1 MFTSLVSSQLHKQ
14 LLLNKR
20 MKRFFRYFQP
30 YQKEAI
36 LGPVFKLLEASF
48 ELLVPLIIAFI
59 VDTIIPNGNQ
69 GDLVAMLLL
78 LVGLACVGILV
89 SLTAQYFSAKAAV
102 GVTKALTNDLYQ
114 KVLSLP
120 KSSRDILSSSS
131 LLTRLTSDTLQIQ
144 TGINTFLRLFLRA
157 PIVVFGSLMMAF
169 YISPSLS
176 VYFLGMIILLLIIVT
191 GISIITSRMYQSIR
205 KDVDSLVGQVGET
218 VMGWR
223 VIRAFGQKAREI
235 KTFQGINQ
243 TYKKHQLQ
251 AGFWSSL
258 LSPLTFLVVNT
269 TLLILI
275 WQGNGAVSQNLLEQ
289 GMLVALINYLLQIL
303 VELVKMI
310 MVVSTLNQTYISAQ
324 RIQEVFDQESENVE
338 ADLPVV
344 KSRDKD
350 LVFSV
355 HDLTFAYPN
364 SAEES
369 LSGIDFELRKGQFM
383 GIIGG
388 TGSGK
393 STLVD
398 LLQALYSLPTS
409 QLSVYIDGKSPKNVK
424 EWRQQIAVV
433 PQQAQLFAGTVRS
446 NLSLGLASVSESDL
460 WAALEIAQAKS
471 FIEDK
476 GGLDSPVEAFG
487 KNFSGGQRQRLT
499 IARAILQKAPIL
511 ILDDA
516 TSALDYL
523 TESRLLASIRREL
536 PEQTLIMVSQR
547 TNSLRAADQI
557 LVLDQG
563 RQVGL
568 GRHEDLLRSSAI
580 YQEIDQSQ
588 HREEGSHETI

>member
-1 MFTSLVSSQLHKQ
+1 
-14 LLLNKR
+14 
-20 MKRFFRYFQP
+20 MKFLSRYFKD
-30 YQKEAI
+30 YIKESI
-36 LGPVFKLLEASF
+36 LGPIFKLLEACF
-48 ELLVPLIIAFI
+48 ELLVPLIIAYI
-59 VDTIIPNGNQ
+59 VDTIIPNGSQ
-69 GDLVAMLLL
+69 GNLVAMLFL
-78 LVGLACVGILV
+78 LVGLACIGIIV
-89 SLTAQYFSAKAAV
+89 SLIAQYYSAKAAV
-102 GVTKALTNDLYQ
+102 GVTKELTNDLYQ

-157 PIVVFGSLMMAF
+157 PIVVFGSLIMAF

-176 VYFLGMIILLLIIVT
+176 AYFLGMIILLIFIVT
-191 GISIITSRMYQSIR
+191 VISVMTSRIYQSMR
-205 KDVDSLVGQVGET
+205 KELDSLVGQVRET
-218 VMGWR
+218 VTGWR
-223 VIRAFGQKAREI
+223 VIRAFGQREREI
-235 KTFQGINQ
+235 KAFQGINQ
-243 TYKKHQLQ
+243 IYKKQQLQ

-258 LSPLTFLVVNT
+258 LSPLTFLVVNS

-275 WQGNGAVSQNLLEQ
+275 WQGNIAISHNLLEQ

-324 RIQEVFDQESENVE
+324 RIQEVFDQTSEDVESS
-338 ADLPVV
+338 LPKVV
-344 KSRDKD
+344 SEDKEII
-350 LVFSV
+350 FSV
-355 HDLTFAYPN
+355 RHLSFSYPK

-369 LSGIDFELRKGQFM
+369 LSDITFDLRKEQFM

-398 LLQALYSLPTS
+398 LLQALYSVPTN
-409 QLSVYIDGKSPKNVK
+409 QLSLFIDGKSPKNLK
-424 EWRQQIAVV
+424 EWRQRIAIV
-433 PQQAQLFAGTVRS
+433 PQQAQLFAGTIRS
-446 NLSLGLASVSESDL
+446 NLSLGLEEISDSDL
-460 WAALEIAQAKS
+460 WSALEIAQAKS

-523 TESRLLASIRREL
+523 TESRLLAAIRQEL
-536 PEQTLIMVSQR
+536 PGQNLIMVSQR
-547 TNSLRAADQI
+547 TNSLRTADQI
-557 LVLDQG
+557 LVLEQG

-580 YQEIDQSQ
+580 YQEIHQSQ
-588 HREEGSHETI
+588 QQGEEDSYETI

>member
-1 MFTSLVSSQLHKQ
+1 
-14 LLLNKR
+14 
-20 MKRFFRYFQP
+20 MKFLSRYFKD
-30 YQKEAI
+30 YIKESI
-36 LGPVFKLLEASF
+36 LGPVFKLLEACF
-48 ELLVPLIIAFI
+48 ELLVPLIIAYI
-59 VDTIIPNGNQ
+59 VDTIIPNGSQ
-69 GDLVAMLLL
+69 GNLVAMLFL
-78 LVGLACVGILV
+78 LVGLACIGIIV
-89 SLTAQYFSAKAAV
+89 SLIAQYYSAKAAV
-102 GVTKALTNDLYQ
+102 GVTKELTNDLYQ

-120 KSSRDILSSSS
+120 KSSRDILSSPS

-157 PIVVFGSLMMAF
+157 PIVVFGSLIMAF

-176 VYFLGMIILLLIIVT
+176 AYFLGMIILLIFIVT
-191 GISIITSRMYQSIR
+191 VISVMTSRIYQSMR
-205 KDVDSLVGQVGET
+205 KELDGLVGQVRET
-218 VMGWR
+218 VTGWR
-223 VIRAFGQKAREI
+223 VIRAFGQREREI
-235 KTFQGINQ
+235 KAFQGINQ
-243 TYKKHQLQ
+243 IYKKQQLQ

-258 LSPLTFLVVNT
+258 LSPLTFLVVNG

-275 WQGNGAVSQNLLEQ
+275 WQGNIAISHNLLEQ

-324 RIQEVFDQESENVE
+324 RIQEVFDQTSEDVESS
-338 ADLPVV
+338 LPIVV
-344 KSRDKD
+344 SEDKEII
-350 LVFSV
+350 FSV
-355 HDLTFAYPN
+355 RHLSFSYPK

-369 LSGIDFELRKGQFM
+369 LSDITFDLRKGQFM

-398 LLQALYSLPTS
+398 LLQTLYSVPTN
-409 QLSVYIDGKSPKNVK
+409 QLSLFIDGKSPKNLK
-424 EWRQQIAVV
+424 EWRQQIAIV
-433 PQQAQLFAGTVRS
+433 PQQAQLFAGTIRS
-446 NLSLGLASVSESDL
+446 NLSLGLEEISDSDL
-460 WAALEIAQAKS
+460 WSALEIAQAKS

-499 IARAILQKAPIL
+499 IARAVLQKAPIL

-523 TESRLLASIRREL
+523 TESRLLVAIRQEL
-536 PEQTLIMVSQR
+536 PGQNLIMVSQR
-547 TNSLRAADQI
+547 TNSLRTADQI
-557 LVLDQG
+557 LVLEQG

-580 YQEIDQSQ
+580 YQEIHQSQ
-588 HREEGSHETI
+588 QQGEEDSYETI

>member
-1 MFTSLVSSQLHKQ
+1 
-14 LLLNKR
+14 
-20 MKRFFRYFQP
+20 MKFLSRYFKD
-30 YQKEAI
+30 YIKESI
-36 LGPVFKLLEASF
+36 LGPVFKLLEACF
-48 ELLVPLIIAFI
+48 ELLVPLIIAYI
-59 VDTIIPNGNQ
+59 VDTIIPNGSQ
-69 GDLVAMLLL
+69 GNLVAMLFL
-78 LVGLACVGILV
+78 LVGLACIGIIV
-89 SLTAQYFSAKAAV
+89 SLIAQYYSAKAAV
-102 GVTKALTNDLYQ
+102 GVTKELTNDLYQ

-157 PIVVFGSLMMAF
+157 PIVVFGSLIMAF

-176 VYFLGMIILLLIIVT
+176 AYFLGMIILLIFIVT
-191 GISIITSRMYQSIR
+191 VISVMTSRIYQSMR
-205 KDVDSLVGQVGET
+205 KELDGLVGQVRET
-218 VMGWR
+218 VTGWR
-223 VIRAFGQKAREI
+223 VIRAFGQREREI
-235 KTFQGINQ
+235 KAFHGINQ
-243 TYKKHQLQ
+243 IYKKQQLQ

-258 LSPLTFLVVNT
+258 LSPLTFLVVNG

-275 WQGNGAVSQNLLEQ
+275 WQGNIAISHNLLEQ

-310 MVVSTLNQTYISAQ
+310 LVVSTLNQTYISAQ
-324 RIQEVFDQESENVE
+324 RIQEVFDQTSEDVESS
-338 ADLPVV
+338 LPRVV
-344 KSRDKD
+344 SEDKEII
-350 LVFSV
+350 FSV
-355 HDLTFAYPN
+355 RHLSFSYPK

-369 LSGIDFELRKGQFM
+369 LSDIAFDLRKGQFM

-398 LLQALYSLPTS
+398 LLQALYSVPTN
-409 QLSVYIDGKSPKNVK
+409 QLSLFIDGKSPKNLK
-424 EWRQQIAVV
+424 EWRQQIAIV
-433 PQQAQLFAGTVRS
+433 PQQAQLFAGTIRS
-446 NLSLGLASVSESDL
+446 NLSLGLEEISDSDL
-460 WAALEIAQAKS
+460 WSALEIAQAKS

-523 TESRLLASIRREL
+523 TESRLLVAIRQEL
-536 PEQTLIMVSQR
+536 PGQNLIMVSQR
-547 TNSLRAADQI
+547 TNSLRTADQI
-557 LVLDQG
+557 LVLEQG

-580 YQEIDQSQ
+580 YQEIHQSQ
-588 HREEGSHETI
+588 QQGEEDSYETS

>member
-1 MFTSLVSSQLHKQ
+1 
-14 LLLNKR
+14 
-20 MKRFFRYFQP
+20 MKFLSRYFKD
-30 YQKEAI
+30 YIKESI
-36 LGPVFKLLEASF
+36 LGPVFKLLEACF
-48 ELLVPLIIAFI
+48 ELLVPLIIAYI
-59 VDTIIPNGNQ
+59 VDTIIPNGSQ
-69 GDLVAMLLL
+69 GNLVAMLFL
-78 LVGLACVGILV
+78 LVGIACIGIIV
-89 SLTAQYFSAKAAV
+89 SLIAQYYSAKAAV
-102 GVTKALTNDLYQ
+102 GVTKELTNDLYQ

-157 PIVVFGSLMMAF
+157 PIVVFGSLIMAF
-169 YISPSLS
+169 YINPSLS
-176 VYFLGMIILLLIIVT
+176 AYFLGMIILLIFIVT
-191 GISIITSRMYQSIR
+191 VISVMTSRIYQSMR
-205 KDVDSLVGQVGET
+205 KELDGLVGQVRET
-218 VMGWR
+218 VTGWR
-223 VIRAFGQKAREI
+223 VIRAYGQREREI
-235 KTFQGINQ
+235 KAFQGINQ
-243 TYKKHQLQ
+243 IYKKQQLQ

-258 LSPLTFLVVNT
+258 LSPLTFLVVNS

-275 WQGNGAVSQNLLEQ
+275 WQGNIAISHNLLEQ

-324 RIQEVFDQESENVE
+324 RIQEVFDQTSEDVESS
-338 ADLPVV
+338 LPKVV
-344 KSRDKD
+344 SEDKEII
-350 LVFSV
+350 FSV
-355 HDLTFAYPN
+355 RHLSFSYPK

-369 LSGIDFELRKGQFM
+369 LSDITFDLRKEQFM

-398 LLQALYSLPTS
+398 LLQALYSVPTN
-409 QLSVYIDGKSPKNVK
+409 QLSLFIDGKSPKNLK
-424 EWRQQIAVV
+424 EWRQRIAIV
-433 PQQAQLFAGTVRS
+433 PQQAQLFAGTIRS
-446 NLSLGLASVSESDL
+446 NLSLGLEEISDSDL
-460 WAALEIAQAKS
+460 WSALEIAQAKS

-487 KNFSGGQRQRLT
+487 KNFSSGQRQRLT

-523 TESRLLASIRREL
+523 TESRLLAAIRQEL
-536 PEQTLIMVSQR
+536 PGQNLIMVSQR
-547 TNSLRAADQI
+547 TNSLRTADQI
-557 LVLDQG
+557 LVLEQG

-580 YQEIDQSQ
+580 YQEIHQSQ
-588 HREEGSHETI
+588 QQGEEDSYETI

>member
-1 MFTSLVSSQLHKQ
+1 M
-14 LLLNKR
+14 
-20 MKRFFRYFQP
+20 RFLSRYFKD
-30 YQKEAI
+30 YIKESI

-48 ELLVPLIIAFI
+48 ELLVPLIIAYI
-59 VDTIIPNGNQ
+59 VDTIIPNGNR

-78 LVGLACVGILV
+78 LVGLACIGIIV
-89 SLTAQYFSAKAAV
+89 SIIAQYFSAKAAV

-120 KSSRDILSSSS
+120 KSSRDILSSAS
-131 LLTRLTSDTLQIQ
+131 LLTRLTSDTLQVQ

-157 PIVVFGSLMMAF
+157 PIVVFGSLIMAF

-176 VYFLGMIILLLIIVT
+176 IYFLGMILLLLVIVT
-191 GISIITSRMYQSIR
+191 GISVLTSRIYQSIR
-205 KDVDSLVGQVGET
+205 KELDVLVGQVRET
-218 VMGWR
+218 ITGWR
-223 VIRAFGQKAREI
+223 VIRAFGQREREI

-243 TYKKHQLQ
+243 RYKKQQLQ

-258 LSPLTFLVVNT
+258 LSPLTFLVVNG
-269 TLLILI
+269 TLILLI
-275 WQGNGAVSQNLLEQ
+275 WQGNSAISDNRLEQ

-303 VELVKMI
+303 VELVKLI
-310 MVVSTLNQTYISAQ
+310 MVVTTLNQTYISAQ
-324 RIQEVFDQESENVE
+324 RIQEVFEQKSEDVDAN
-338 ADLPVV
+338 LPVFY
-344 KSRDKD
+344 SRDKE
-350 LVFSV
+350 LIFSV
-355 HDLTFAYPN
+355 NHLSFSYPK

-369 LSGIDFELRKGQFM
+369 LIDIDFELCKRQFM
-383 GIIGG
+383 GLIGG

-398 LLQALYSLPTS
+398 LLQALYSIPTS
-409 QLSVYIDGKSPKNVK
+409 QLSFFIEGKSPRNLK
-424 EWRQQIAVV
+424 EWRQQLAIV

-446 NLSLGLASVSESDL
+446 NLSLGLESVLDSEL

-511 ILDDA
+511 VLDDA

-523 TESRLLASIRREL
+523 TESRLLSAIRRAF

-547 TNSLRAADQI
+547 TNSLRTADQI

-588 HREEGSHETI
+588 HREEDSHETI

>member
-1 MFTSLVSSQLHKQ
+1 
-14 LLLNKR
+14 
-20 MKRFFRYFQP
+20 MKFLSRYFKD
-30 YQKEAI
+30 YIKESI
-36 LGPVFKLLEASF
+36 LGPVFKLLEACF
-48 ELLVPLIIAFI
+48 ELLVPLIIAYI
-59 VDTIIPNGNQ
+59 VDTIIPNGSQ
-69 GDLVAMLLL
+69 GNLVAMLFL
-78 LVGLACVGILV
+78 LVGLACIGIIV
-89 SLTAQYFSAKAAV
+89 SLIAQYYSAKAAV
-102 GVTKALTNDLYQ
+102 GVTKELTNDLYQ

-157 PIVVFGSLMMAF
+157 PIVVFGSLIMAF

-176 VYFLGMIILLLIIVT
+176 AYFLGMIILLIFIVT
-191 GISIITSRMYQSIR
+191 VISVMTSRIYQSMR
-205 KDVDSLVGQVGET
+205 KELDGLVGQVRET
-218 VMGWR
+218 VTGWR
-223 VIRAFGQKAREI
+223 VIRAFGQREREI
-235 KTFQGINQ
+235 KAFQGINQ
-243 TYKKHQLQ
+243 IYKKQQLQ

-258 LSPLTFLVVNT
+258 LSPLTFLVVNG

-275 WQGNGAVSQNLLEQ
+275 WQGNIAISHNLLEQ

-324 RIQEVFDQESENVE
+324 RIQEVFDQTSEDVESS
-338 ADLPVV
+338 LPKVV
-344 KSRDKD
+344 SEDKEII
-350 LVFSV
+350 FSV
-355 HDLTFAYPN
+355 RHLSFSYPK

-369 LSGIDFELRKGQFM
+369 LSDIAFDLRKGQFM

-398 LLQALYSLPTS
+398 LLQALYSVPTN
-409 QLSVYIDGKSPKNVK
+409 QLSLFIDGKSPKNLK
-424 EWRQQIAVV
+424 EWRQRISIV
-433 PQQAQLFAGTVRS
+433 PQQAQLFAGTIRS
-446 NLSLGLASVSESDL
+446 NLSLGLEEISDSDL
-460 WAALEIAQAKS
+460 WSALEIAQAKS

-499 IARAILQKAPIL
+499 IARTILQKAPIL

-523 TESRLLASIRREL
+523 TESRLLVAIRQEL
-536 PEQTLIMVSQR
+536 PGQNLIMVSQR
-547 TNSLRAADQI
+547 TNSLRTADQI
-557 LVLDQG
+557 LVLEQG

-568 GRHEDLLRSSAI
+568 GPHEDLLRSSAI
-580 YQEIDQSQ
+580 YQEIHQSQ
-588 HREEGSHETI
+588 QQGEEDSYETS

>member
-1 MFTSLVSSQLHKQ
+1 
-14 LLLNKR
+14 
-20 MKRFFRYFQP
+20 MKFLSRYFKD
-30 YQKEAI
+30 YIKESI
-36 LGPVFKLLEASF
+36 LGPVFKLLEACF
-48 ELLVPLIIAFI
+48 ELLVPLIIAYI
-59 VDTIIPNGNQ
+59 VDTIIPNGSQ
-69 GDLVAMLLL
+69 GNLVAMLFL
-78 LVGLACVGILV
+78 LVGLACIGIIV
-89 SLTAQYFSAKAAV
+89 SLIAQYYSAKAAV
-102 GVTKALTNDLYQ
+102 GVTKELTNDLYQ

-157 PIVVFGSLMMAF
+157 PIVVFGSLIMAF

-176 VYFLGMIILLLIIVT
+176 AYFLGMIILLIFIVT
-191 GISIITSRMYQSIR
+191 VISVMTSRIYQSIR
-205 KDVDSLVGQVGET
+205 KELDGLVGQVRET
-218 VMGWR
+218 VTGWR
-223 VIRAFGQKAREI
+223 VIRAFGQREREI
-235 KTFQGINQ
+235 KAFQGINQ
-243 TYKKHQLQ
+243 IYKKQQLQ

-258 LSPLTFLVVNT
+258 LSPLTFLVVNG

-275 WQGNGAVSQNLLEQ
+275 WQGNIAISHNLLEQ

-324 RIQEVFDQESENVE
+324 RIQEVFDQTSEDVESS
-338 ADLPVV
+338 LPKVV
-344 KSRDKD
+344 SEDKEII
-350 LVFSV
+350 FSV
-355 HDLTFAYPN
+355 RHLSFSYPK

-369 LSGIDFELRKGQFM
+369 LSDIAFDLRKGQFM

-398 LLQALYSLPTS
+398 LLQALYSVPTN
-409 QLSVYIDGKSPKNVK
+409 QLSLFIDGKSPKNLK

-433 PQQAQLFAGTVRS
+433 PQQAQLFAGTIRS
-446 NLSLGLASVSESDL
+446 NLSLGLEEISDSDL
-460 WAALEIAQAKS
+460 WSALEIAQAKS

-523 TESRLLASIRREL
+523 TESRLLVAIRQEL
-536 PEQTLIMVSQR
+536 PGQNLIMVSQR
-547 TNSLRAADQI
+547 TNSLRTADQI
-557 LVLDQG
+557 LVLEQG

-580 YQEIDQSQ
+580 YQEIHQSQ
-588 HREEGSHETI
+588 QQGEEDSYETS

>member
-1 MFTSLVSSQLHKQ
+1 
-14 LLLNKR
+14 
-20 MKRFFRYFQP
+20 MKFLSRYFKD
-30 YQKEAI
+30 YIKESI
-36 LGPVFKLLEASF
+36 LGPVFKLLEACF
-48 ELLVPLIIAFI
+48 ELLVPLIIAYI
-59 VDTIIPNGNQ
+59 VDTIIPNGSQ
-69 GDLVAMLLL
+69 GNLVAMLFL
-78 LVGLACVGILV
+78 LVGLACIGIIV
-89 SLTAQYFSAKAAV
+89 SLIAQYYSAKAAV
-102 GVTKALTNDLYQ
+102 GVTKELTNDLYQ
-114 KVLSLP
+114 KVLSLS

-157 PIVVFGSLMMAF
+157 PIVVFGSLIMAF

-176 VYFLGMIILLLIIVT
+176 AYFLGMIILLIFIVT
-191 GISIITSRMYQSIR
+191 VISVMTSRIYQSMR
-205 KDVDSLVGQVGET
+205 KELDGLVGQVRET
-218 VMGWR
+218 VTGWR
-223 VIRAFGQKAREI
+223 VIRAFGQREREI
-235 KTFQGINQ
+235 KAFQGINQ
-243 TYKKHQLQ
+243 IYKKQQLQ

-258 LSPLTFLVVNT
+258 LSPLTFLVVNG

-275 WQGNGAVSQNLLEQ
+275 WQGNIAISHNLLEQ

-324 RIQEVFDQESENVE
+324 RIQEVFDQTSEDVESS
-338 ADLPVV
+338 LPKVV
-344 KSRDKD
+344 SEDKEII
-350 LVFSV
+350 FSV
-355 HDLTFAYPN
+355 RHLSFSYPK

-369 LSGIDFELRKGQFM
+369 LSDIAFDLRKGQFM

-398 LLQALYSLPTS
+398 LLQALYSVPTN
-409 QLSVYIDGKSPKNVK
+409 QLSLFIDGKSPKNLK
-424 EWRQQIAVV
+424 EWRQQIAIV
-433 PQQAQLFAGTVRS
+433 PQQAQLFAGTIRS
-446 NLSLGLASVSESDL
+446 NLSLGLEEISDSDL
-460 WAALEIAQAKS
+460 WSAIEIAQAKS

-499 IARAILQKAPIL
+499 LARAILQKAPIL

-523 TESRLLASIRREL
+523 TESRLLVAIRQEL
-536 PEQTLIMVSQR
+536 PGQNLIMVSQR
-547 TNSLRAADQI
+547 TNSLRTADQI
-557 LVLDQG
+557 LVLEQG

-580 YQEIDQSQ
+580 YQEIHQSQ
-588 HREEGSHETI
+588 QQGEEDSYETI

>member
-1 MFTSLVSSQLHKQ
+1 
-14 LLLNKR
+14 
-20 MKRFFRYFQP
+20 MKFLSRYFKD
-30 YQKEAI
+30 YIKESI
-36 LGPVFKLLEASF
+36 LGPVFKLLEACF
-48 ELLVPLIIAFI
+48 ELLVPLIIAYI
-59 VDTIIPNGNQ
+59 VDTIIPNGSQ
-69 GDLVAMLLL
+69 GNLVAMLFL
-78 LVGLACVGILV
+78 LVGLACIGIIV
-89 SLTAQYFSAKAAV
+89 SLIAQYYSAKAAV
-102 GVTKALTNDLYQ
+102 GVTKELTNDLYQ

-157 PIVVFGSLMMAF
+157 PIVVFGSLIMAF

-176 VYFLGMIILLLIIVT
+176 AYFLGMIILLIFIVT
-191 GISIITSRMYQSIR
+191 VISVMTSRIYQSMR
-205 KDVDSLVGQVGET
+205 KELDGLVGQVRET
-218 VMGWR
+218 VTGWR
-223 VIRAFGQKAREI
+223 VIRAFGQREREI
-235 KTFQGINQ
+235 KAFQGINQ
-243 TYKKHQLQ
+243 IYKKQQLQ

-258 LSPLTFLVVNT
+258 LSPLTFLVVNS

-275 WQGNGAVSQNLLEQ
+275 WQGNIAISHNLLEQ

-324 RIQEVFDQESENVE
+324 RIQEVFEQESEDVE
-338 ADLPVV
+338 SSLPKVV
-344 KSRDKD
+344 SEDKEII
-350 LVFSV
+350 FSV
-355 HDLTFAYPN
+355 RHLSFSYPK

-369 LSGIDFELRKGQFM
+369 LSDIAFDLRKGQFM

-398 LLQALYSLPTS
+398 LLQALYSVPTN
-409 QLSVYIDGKSPKNVK
+409 QLSLFIDGKSPKNLK
-424 EWRQQIAVV
+424 EWRQRIAIV
-433 PQQAQLFAGTVRS
+433 PQQAQLFAGTIRS
-446 NLSLGLASVSESDL
+446 NLSLGLEEISDSDL
-460 WAALEIAQAKS
+460 WSALEIAQAKS

-523 TESRLLASIRREL
+523 TESRLLAAICREL

-547 TNSLRAADQI
+547 TNSLRTADQI
-557 LVLDQG
+557 LVLEQG

-580 YQEIDQSQ
+580 YQEIHQSQ
-588 HREEGSHETI
+588 QQGEEDSYGTI

>member
-1 MFTSLVSSQLHKQ
+1 
-14 LLLNKR
+14 
-20 MKRFFRYFQP
+20 MKFLSRYFKD
-30 YQKEAI
+30 YIKESI
-36 LGPVFKLLEASF
+36 LGPVFKLLEACF
-48 ELLVPLIIAFI
+48 ELLVPLIIAYI
-59 VDTIIPNGNQ
+59 VDTIIPNGSQ
-69 GDLVAMLLL
+69 GNLVAMLFL
-78 LVGLACVGILV
+78 LVGLACIGIIV
-89 SLTAQYFSAKAAV
+89 SLIAQYYSAKAAV
-102 GVTKALTNDLYQ
+102 GVTKELTNDLYQ

-157 PIVVFGSLMMAF
+157 PIVVFGSLIMAF

-176 VYFLGMIILLLIIVT
+176 AYFLGMIILLIFIVT
-191 GISIITSRMYQSIR
+191 VISVMTSRIYQSMR
-205 KDVDSLVGQVGET
+205 KELDGLVGQVRET
-218 VMGWR
+218 VTGWR
-223 VIRAFGQKAREI
+223 VIRAFGQREREI
-235 KTFQGINQ
+235 KAFQGINQ
-243 TYKKHQLQ
+243 IYKKQQLQ

-258 LSPLTFLVVNT
+258 LSPLTFLVVNG

-275 WQGNGAVSQNLLEQ
+275 WQGNIAISHNLLEQ

-324 RIQEVFDQESENVE
+324 RIQEVCDQTSEDVESS
-338 ADLPVV
+338 LPKVV
-344 KSRDKD
+344 SEDKEII
-350 LVFSV
+350 FSV
-355 HDLTFAYPN
+355 RHLSFSYPK

-369 LSGIDFELRKGQFM
+369 LSDIAFDLRKGQFM

-398 LLQALYSLPTS
+398 LLQALYSVPTN
-409 QLSVYIDGKSPKNVK
+409 QLSLFIDGKSPKNLK
-424 EWRQQIAVV
+424 EWRQQIAIV
-433 PQQAQLFAGTVRS
+433 PQQAQLFAGTIRS
-446 NLSLGLASVSESDL
+446 NLSLGLEEISDSDL
-460 WAALEIAQAKS
+460 WSALEIAQAKS

-523 TESRLLASIRREL
+523 TESRLLVAIRQEL
-536 PEQTLIMVSQR
+536 PGQNLIMVSQR
-547 TNSLRAADQI
+547 TNSLRTADQI
-557 LVLDQG
+557 LVLEQG

-580 YQEIDQSQ
+580 YQEIHQSQ
-588 HREEGSHETI
+588 QQGEEDSYETI

>member
-1 MFTSLVSSQLHKQ
+1 M
-14 LLLNKR
+14 
-20 MKRFFRYFQP
+20 RFLSRYFKD
-30 YQKEAI
+30 YIKESI
-36 LGPVFKLLEASF
+36 LGPVFKLLEACF
-48 ELLVPLIIAFI
+48 ELLVPLIIAYI
-59 VDTIIPNGNQ
+59 VDTIIPNGSQ
-69 GDLVAMLLL
+69 GNLVAMLFL
-78 LVGLACVGILV
+78 LVGLACIGIIV
-89 SLTAQYFSAKAAV
+89 SLIAQYYSAKAAV
-102 GVTKALTNDLYQ
+102 GVTKELTNDLYQ

-157 PIVVFGSLMMAF
+157 PIVVFGSLIMAF

-176 VYFLGMIILLLIIVT
+176 AYFLGMIILLIFIVT
-191 GISIITSRMYQSIR
+191 VISVMTSRIYQSMR
-205 KDVDSLVGQVGET
+205 KELDGLVGQVRET
-218 VMGWR
+218 VTGWR
-223 VIRAFGQKAREI
+223 VIRAFGQREREI
-235 KTFQGINQ
+235 KAFQGINQ
-243 TYKKHQLQ
+243 IYKKQQLQ

-258 LSPLTFLVVNT
+258 LSPLTFLVVNG

-275 WQGNGAVSQNLLEQ
+275 WQGNIAISHNLLEQ

-324 RIQEVFDQESENVE
+324 RIQEVLDQTSEDVESS
-338 ADLPVV
+338 LPKVV
-344 KSRDKD
+344 SEDKEII
-350 LVFSV
+350 FSV
-355 HDLTFAYPN
+355 RHLSFSYPK

-369 LSGIDFELRKGQFM
+369 LSDIAFDLCKGQFM

-398 LLQALYSLPTS
+398 LLQALYSVPTN
-409 QLSVYIDGKSPKNVK
+409 QLSLFIDGKSPKNLK
-424 EWRQQIAVV
+424 EWRQRIAIV
-433 PQQAQLFAGTVRS
+433 PQQAQLFAGTIRS
-446 NLSLGLASVSESDL
+446 NLSLGLEEISDSDL
-460 WAALEIAQAKS
+460 WSALEIAQAKS

-476 GGLDSPVEAFG
+476 GGLDSLVEAFG

-523 TESRLLASIRREL
+523 TESRLLVAIRQEL
-536 PEQTLIMVSQR
+536 PGQNLIMVSQR
-547 TNSLRAADQI
+547 TNSLRTADQI
-557 LVLDQG
+557 LVLEQG

-580 YQEIDQSQ
+580 YQEIHQSQ
-588 HREEGSHETI
+588 QQGEEDSYETI

>member
-1 MFTSLVSSQLHKQ
+1 
-14 LLLNKR
+14 
-20 MKRFFRYFQP
+20 MKFLSRYFKD
-30 YQKEAI
+30 YIKESI
-36 LGPVFKLLEASF
+36 LGPVFKLLEACF
-48 ELLVPLIIAFI
+48 ELLVPLIIAYI
-59 VDTIIPNGNQ
+59 VDTIIPNGSQ
-69 GDLVAMLLL
+69 GNLVAMLFL
-78 LVGLACVGILV
+78 LVGLACIGIIV
-89 SLTAQYFSAKAAV
+89 SLIAQYYSAKAAV
-102 GVTKALTNDLYQ
+102 GVTKELTNDLYQ

-157 PIVVFGSLMMAF
+157 PIVVFGSLIMAF

-176 VYFLGMIILLLIIVT
+176 AYFLGMIILLIFIVT
-191 GISIITSRMYQSIR
+191 VISVMTSRIYQSIR
-205 KDVDSLVGQVGET
+205 KELDGLVGQVRET
-218 VMGWR
+218 VTGWR
-223 VIRAFGQKAREI
+223 VIRAFGQREREI
-235 KTFQGINQ
+235 KAFQGINQ
-243 TYKKHQLQ
+243 IYKKQQLQ

-258 LSPLTFLVVNT
+258 LSPLTFLVVNG

-275 WQGNGAVSQNLLEQ
+275 WQGNIAISHNLLEQ

-324 RIQEVFDQESENVE
+324 RIQEVFDQTSEDVESS
-338 ADLPVV
+338 LPKVI
-344 KSRDKD
+344 SEDKEII
-350 LVFSV
+350 FSV
-355 HDLTFAYPN
+355 RHLSFSYPK

-369 LSGIDFELRKGQFM
+369 LSDIAFDLRKGQFM

-398 LLQALYSLPTS
+398 LLQALYSVPTN
-409 QLSVYIDGKSPKNVK
+409 QLSLFIDGKSPKNLK
-424 EWRQQIAVV
+424 EWRQQIAIV
-433 PQQAQLFAGTVRS
+433 PQQAQLFAGTIRS
-446 NLSLGLASVSESDL
+446 NLSLGLEEISDSDL
-460 WAALEIAQAKS
+460 WSALEIAQAKS

-523 TESRLLASIRREL
+523 TESRLLAAIRREL

-547 TNSLRAADQI
+547 TNSLRTADQI
-557 LVLDQG
+557 LVLEQG

-580 YQEIDQSQ
+580 YQEIHQSQ
-588 HREEGSHETI
+588 QQGEEDSYETI

>member
-1 MFTSLVSSQLHKQ
+1 
-14 LLLNKR
+14 
-20 MKRFFRYFQP
+20 MKLFFQYFKP
-30 YQKEAI
+30 YKNESI

-48 ELLVPLIIAFI
+48 ELLVPLIIAYI
-59 VDTIIPNGNQ
+59 VDTIIPNGNR

-78 LVGLACVGILV
+78 LVGLACIGIIV
-89 SLTAQYFSAKAAV
+89 SITAQYFSAKAAV

-120 KSSRDILSSSS
+120 KSSRDILSSAS
-131 LLTRLTSDTLQIQ
+131 LLTRLTSDTLQVQ

-157 PIVVFGSLMMAF
+157 PIVVFGSLIMAF

-176 VYFLGMIILLLIIVT
+176 IYFLGMILLLLVIVT
-191 GISIITSRMYQSIR
+191 GISVLTSRIYQSIR
-205 KDVDSLVGQVGET
+205 KELDCLVGQVRET
-218 VMGWR
+218 ITGWR
-223 VIRAFGQKAREI
+223 VIRAFGQREREI

-243 TYKKHQLQ
+243 RYKKQQLQ

-258 LSPLTFLVVNT
+258 LSPLTFLVVNG
-269 TLLILI
+269 TLILLI
-275 WQGNGAVSQNLLEQ
+275 WQGDSAISDNRLEQ

-303 VELVKMI
+303 VELVKLI
-310 MVVSTLNQTYISAQ
+310 MVVTTLNQTYISAQ
-324 RIQEVFDQESENVE
+324 RIQEVFEQKSEDVDAN
-338 ADLPVV
+338 LPVV
-344 KSRDKD
+344 YSRDKE
-350 LVFSV
+350 LIFSV
-355 HDLTFAYPN
+355 NHLSFSYPK

-369 LSGIDFELRKGQFM
+369 LIDIDFELCKRQFM
-383 GIIGG
+383 GLIGG

-398 LLQALYSLPTS
+398 LLQALYSIPTS
-409 QLSVYIDGKSPKNVK
+409 QLSFFIEGKSPRNLK
-424 EWRQQIAVV
+424 EWRQQLAIV

-446 NLSLGLASVSESDL
+446 NLSLGLESVLDSEL

-511 ILDDA
+511 VLDDA

-523 TESRLLASIRREL
+523 TESRLLSAIRRAF

-547 TNSLRAADQI
+547 TNSLRTADQI

-588 HREEGSHETI
+588 HREEDSHETI

>member
-1 MFTSLVSSQLHKQ
+1 
-14 LLLNKR
+14 
-20 MKRFFRYFQP
+20 MKFLSRYFKD
-30 YQKEAI
+30 YIKESI
-36 LGPVFKLLEASF
+36 LGPVFKLLEACF
-48 ELLVPLIIAFI
+48 ELLVPLIIAYI
-59 VDTIIPNGNQ
+59 VDTIIPNGSQ
-69 GDLVAMLLL
+69 GNLVAMLFL
-78 LVGLACVGILV
+78 LVGIACIGIIV
-89 SLTAQYFSAKAAV
+89 SLIAQYYSAKAAV
-102 GVTKALTNDLYQ
+102 GVTKELTNDLYQ

-157 PIVVFGSLMMAF
+157 PIVVFGSLIMAF

-176 VYFLGMIILLLIIVT
+176 AYFLGMIILLIFIVT
-191 GISIITSRMYQSIR
+191 VISVMTSRIYQSMR
-205 KDVDSLVGQVGET
+205 KELDGLVGQVRET
-218 VMGWR
+218 VTGWR
-223 VIRAFGQKAREI
+223 VIRAFGQREREI
-235 KTFQGINQ
+235 KAFHGINQ
-243 TYKKHQLQ
+243 IYKKQQLQ

-258 LSPLTFLVVNT
+258 LSPLTFLVVNG

-275 WQGNGAVSQNLLEQ
+275 WQGNIAISQNLLEQ

-324 RIQEVFDQESENVE
+324 RIQEVFDQTSEDVESS
-338 ADLPVV
+338 LPIVV
-344 KSRDKD
+344 SEDKEII
-350 LVFSV
+350 FSV
-355 HDLTFAYPN
+355 RHLSFSYPK

-369 LSGIDFELRKGQFM
+369 LSDIAFDLRKGQFM

-398 LLQALYSLPTS
+398 LLQALYSVPTN
-409 QLSVYIDGKSPKNVK
+409 QLSLFIDGKSPKNLK

-433 PQQAQLFAGTVRS
+433 PQQAQLFAGTIRS
-446 NLSLGLASVSESDL
+446 NLSLGLEEISDSDL
-460 WAALEIAQAKS
+460 WSALEIAQAKS

-523 TESRLLASIRREL
+523 TESRLLVAIRQEL
-536 PEQTLIMVSQR
+536 PGQNLIMVSQR
-547 TNSLRAADQI
+547 TNSLRTADQI
-557 LVLDQG
+557 LVLEQG

-580 YQEIDQSQ
+580 YQEIHQSQ
-588 HREEGSHETI
+588 QQGEEDSYETS

>member
-1 MFTSLVSSQLHKQ
+1 
-14 LLLNKR
+14 
-20 MKRFFRYFQP
+20 MKFLSRYFKD
-30 YQKEAI
+30 YIKESI
-36 LGPVFKLLEASF
+36 LGPVFKLLEACF
-48 ELLVPLIIAFI
+48 ELLVPLIIAYI
-59 VDTIIPNGNQ
+59 VDTIIPNGSQ
-69 GDLVAMLLL
+69 GNLVAMLFL
-78 LVGLACVGILV
+78 LVGIACIGIIV
-89 SLTAQYFSAKAAV
+89 SLIAQYYSAKAAV
-102 GVTKALTNDLYQ
+102 GVTKELTNDLYQ

-157 PIVVFGSLMMAF
+157 PIVVFGSLIMAF

-176 VYFLGMIILLLIIVT
+176 AYFLGMIILLIFIVT
-191 GISIITSRMYQSIR
+191 VISVMTSRIYQSIR
-205 KDVDSLVGQVGET
+205 KELDGLVGQVRET
-218 VMGWR
+218 VTGWR
-223 VIRAFGQKAREI
+223 VIRAFGQREREI
-235 KTFQGINQ
+235 KAFQGINQ
-243 TYKKHQLQ
+243 IYKKQQLQ

-258 LSPLTFLVVNT
+258 LSPLTFLVVNS

-275 WQGNGAVSQNLLEQ
+275 WQGNIAISHNLLEQ

-324 RIQEVFDQESENVE
+324 RIQEVFDQTSEDVESS
-338 ADLPVV
+338 LPKVV
-344 KSRDKD
+344 SEDKEII
-350 LVFSV
+350 FSV
-355 HDLTFAYPN
+355 RHLSFSYPK

-369 LSGIDFELRKGQFM
+369 LSDITFDLRKGQFM

-398 LLQALYSLPTS
+398 LLQALYSVSTN
-409 QLSVYIDGKSPKNVK
+409 QLSLFIDGKSPKNLK
-424 EWRQQIAVV
+424 EWRQRIAIV
-433 PQQAQLFAGTVRS
+433 PQQAQLFAGTIRS
-446 NLSLGLASVSESDL
+446 NLSLGLEEISDSDL
-460 WAALEIAQAKS
+460 WSALKIAQAKS

-487 KNFSGGQRQRLT
+487 QNFSGGQRQRLT

-523 TESRLLASIRREL
+523 TESRLLVAIRQEL
-536 PEQTLIMVSQR
+536 PGQNLIMVSQR
-547 TNSLRAADQI
+547 TNSLRTADQI
-557 LVLDQG
+557 LVLEQG

-580 YQEIDQSQ
+580 YQEIHQSQ
-588 HREEGSHETI
+588 QQGEEDSYGTI

>member
-1 MFTSLVSSQLHKQ
+1 
-14 LLLNKR
+14 
-20 MKRFFRYFQP
+20 MKFLSRYFKD
-30 YQKEAI
+30 YIKESI
-36 LGPVFKLLEASF
+36 LGPVFKLLEACF
-48 ELLVPLIIAFI
+48 ELLVPLIIAYI
-59 VDTIIPNGNQ
+59 VDTIIPNGSQ
-69 GDLVAMLLL
+69 GNLVAMLFL
-78 LVGLACVGILV
+78 LVGLACIGIIV
-89 SLTAQYFSAKAAV
+89 SLIAQYYSAKAAV
-102 GVTKALTNDLYQ
+102 GVTKELTNDLYQ
-114 KVLSLP
+114 KVLSLS

-157 PIVVFGSLMMAF
+157 PIVVFGSLIMAF

-176 VYFLGMIILLLIIVT
+176 AYFLGMIILLIFIVT
-191 GISIITSRMYQSIR
+191 VISVMTSRIYQSMR
-205 KDVDSLVGQVGET
+205 KELDGLVGQVRET
-218 VMGWR
+218 VTGWR
-223 VIRAFGQKAREI
+223 VIRAFGQREREI
-235 KTFQGINQ
+235 KAFQGINQ
-243 TYKKHQLQ
+243 IYKKQQLQ

-258 LSPLTFLVVNT
+258 LSPLTFLVVNG

-275 WQGNGAVSQNLLEQ
+275 WQGNIAISHNLLEQ

-324 RIQEVFDQESENVE
+324 RIQEVFDQTSEDVESS
-338 ADLPVV
+338 LPKVV
-344 KSRDKD
+344 SEDKEII
-350 LVFSV
+350 FSV
-355 HDLTFAYPN
+355 RHLSFSYPK

-369 LSGIDFELRKGQFM
+369 LSDIAFDLRKGQFM

-398 LLQALYSLPTS
+398 LLQALYSVPTN
-409 QLSVYIDGKSPKNVK
+409 QLSLFIDGKSPKNLK
-424 EWRQQIAVV
+424 EWRQQIAIV
-433 PQQAQLFAGTVRS
+433 PQQAQFFAGTIRS
-446 NLSLGLASVSESDL
+446 NLSLGLEEISDSDL
-460 WAALEIAQAKS
+460 WSAIEIAQAKS

-499 IARAILQKAPIL
+499 LARAILQKAPIL

-523 TESRLLASIRREL
+523 TESRLLVAIRQEL
-536 PEQTLIMVSQR
+536 PGQNLIMVSQR
-547 TNSLRAADQI
+547 TNSLRTADQI
-557 LVLDQG
+557 LVLEQG

-580 YQEIDQSQ
+580 YQEIHQSQ
-588 HREEGSHETI
+588 QQGEEDSYETI

>member
-1 MFTSLVSSQLHKQ
+1 MKSL
-14 LLLNKR
+14 
-20 MKRFFRYFQP
+20 FRYFKS
-30 YQKEAI
+30 YKKESI
-36 LGPVFKLLEASF
+36 LGPIFKLLEASF
-48 ELLVPLIIAFI
+48 ELLVPLIIAYI
-59 VDTIIPNGNQ
+59 VDTIIPSSNR

-78 LVGLACVGILV
+78 LVGLALVGIIV

-102 GVTKALTNDLYQ
+102 GVTKELTNDLYQ

-120 KSSRDILSSSS
+120 KSNRDILSYSS
-131 LLTRLTSDTLQIQ
+131 LLNRLTSDTLQIQ

-157 PIVVFGSLMMAF
+157 PIVVFGSLIMSF
-169 YISPSLS
+169 YISPTLS
-176 VYFLGMIILLLIIVT
+176 VYFLGMIVLLLVIVA
-191 GISIITSRMYQSIR
+191 GISVMTSRIYQTIR
-205 KDVDSLVGQVGET
+205 KELDGLVGQVRET
-218 VMGWR
+218 VTGWR
-223 VIRAFGQKAREI
+223 VIRAFGQREREI
-235 KTFQGINQ
+235 KTFQVINQ
-243 TYKKHQLQ
+243 RYKKQQLE

-258 LSPLTFLVVNT
+258 LSPLTFLVVNG

-275 WQGNGAVSQNLLEQ
+275 WQGNIAISHNLLEQ

-324 RIQEVFDQESENVE
+324 RIQEVFEQESEDVQ

-344 KSRDKD
+344 NSRDKD

-398 LLQALYSLPTS
+398 LLQALYSLPTN
-409 QLSVYIDGKSPKNVK
+409 QLSIYIDGQSPKNLK
-424 EWRQQIAVV
+424 EWRQQIAIV
-433 PQQAQLFAGTVRS
+433 PQQAQLFAGTIRS
-446 NLSLGLASVSESDL
+446 NLSLGLESVSDNDL

-499 IARAILQKAPIL
+499 IARAILQKASIL

-523 TESRLLASIRREL
+523 TESRLLAAIRREL

-547 TNSLRAADQI
+547 TNCLRAANQI

>member
-1 MFTSLVSSQLHKQ
+1 
-14 LLLNKR
+14 
-20 MKRFFRYFQP
+20 MKFLSRYFKD
-30 YQKEAI
+30 YIKESI
-36 LGPVFKLLEASF
+36 LGPVFKLLEACF
-48 ELLVPLIIAFI
+48 ELLVPLIIAYI
-59 VDTIIPNGNQ
+59 VDTIIPNGSQ
-69 GDLVAMLLL
+69 GNLVAMLFL
-78 LVGLACVGILV
+78 LVGIACIGIIV
-89 SLTAQYFSAKAAV
+89 SLIAQYYSAKAAV
-102 GVTKALTNDLYQ
+102 GVTKELTNDLYQ

-157 PIVVFGSLMMAF
+157 PIVVFGSLIMAF

-176 VYFLGMIILLLIIVT
+176 AYFLGMIILLIFIVT
-191 GISIITSRMYQSIR
+191 VISVMTSRIYQSMR
-205 KDVDSLVGQVGET
+205 KELDGLVGQVRET
-218 VMGWR
+218 VTGWR
-223 VIRAFGQKAREI
+223 VIRAFGQREREI
-235 KTFQGINQ
+235 KAFHGINQ
-243 TYKKHQLQ
+243 IYKKQQLQ

-258 LSPLTFLVVNT
+258 LSPLTFLVVNG

-275 WQGNGAVSQNLLEQ
+275 WQGNIAISHNLLEQ

-324 RIQEVFDQESENVE
+324 RIQEVFDQTSEDVESS
-338 ADLPVV
+338 LPKVV
-344 KSRDKD
+344 SEDKEII
-350 LVFSV
+350 FSV
-355 HDLTFAYPN
+355 RHLSFSYPK

-369 LSGIDFELRKGQFM
+369 LSDIAFDLRKGQFM

-398 LLQALYSLPTS
+398 LLQALYSVPTN
-409 QLSVYIDGKSPKNVK
+409 QLSLFIDGKSPKSLK
-424 EWRQQIAVV
+424 EWRQQIAIV
-433 PQQAQLFAGTVRS
+433 PQQAQLFAGTIRS
-446 NLSLGLASVSESDL
+446 NLSLGLEEISDSDL
-460 WAALEIAQAKS
+460 WSALEIAQAKS

-523 TESRLLASIRREL
+523 TESRLLVAIRQEL
-536 PEQTLIMVSQR
+536 PGQNLIMVSQR
-547 TNSLRAADQI
+547 TNSLRTADQI
-557 LVLDQG
+557 LVLEQG

-580 YQEIDQSQ
+580 YQEIHQSQ
-588 HREEGSHETI
+588 QQGEEDSYETS

>member
-1 MFTSLVSSQLHKQ
+1 
-14 LLLNKR
+14 
-20 MKRFFRYFQP
+20 MKFLSRYFKD
-30 YQKEAI
+30 YIKESI
-36 LGPVFKLLEASF
+36 LGPVFKLLEACF
-48 ELLVPLIIAFI
+48 ELLVPLIIAYI
-59 VDTIIPNGNQ
+59 VDTIIPNGSQ
-69 GDLVAMLLL
+69 GNLVAMLFL
-78 LVGLACVGILV
+78 LVGIACIGIIV
-89 SLTAQYFSAKAAV
+89 SLIAQYYSAKAAV
-102 GVTKALTNDLYQ
+102 GVTKELTNDLYQ

-157 PIVVFGSLMMAF
+157 PIVVFGSLIMAF
-169 YISPSLS
+169 YINPSLS
-176 VYFLGMIILLLIIVT
+176 AYFLGMIILLIFIVT
-191 GISIITSRMYQSIR
+191 VISVMTSRIYQLMR
-205 KDVDSLVGQVGET
+205 KELEGLVGQVRET
-218 VMGWR
+218 VTGWR
-223 VIRAFGQKAREI
+223 VIRAFGQREREI
-235 KTFQGINQ
+235 KAFQGINHI
-243 TYKKHQLQ
+243 YKKQQLQ

-258 LSPLTFLVVNT
+258 LSPLTFLVVNG

-275 WQGNGAVSQNLLEQ
+275 WQGNIAISHNLLEQ

-324 RIQEVFDQESENVE
+324 RIQEVFDQTSEDVESS
-338 ADLPVV
+338 LPKVV
-344 KSRDKD
+344 SEDKEII
-350 LVFSV
+350 FSV
-355 HDLTFAYPN
+355 HHLSFSYPK

-369 LSGIDFELRKGQFM
+369 LSDIAFDLRKGQFM

-398 LLQALYSLPTS
+398 LLQALYSVPTN
-409 QLSVYIDGKSPKNVK
+409 QLSLFIDGKSPKNLK
-424 EWRQQIAVV
+424 EWRQRIAIV
-433 PQQAQLFAGTVRS
+433 PQQAQLFAGTIRS
-446 NLSLGLASVSESDL
+446 NLSLGLEEISDSNL
-460 WAALEIAQAKS
+460 WSALKIAQAKS

-523 TESRLLASIRREL
+523 TESRLLAAIRQEL
-536 PEQTLIMVSQR
+536 PGQNLIMVSQR
-547 TNSLRAADQI
+547 TNSLRTADQI
-557 LVLDQG
+557 LVLEQG

-580 YQEIDQSQ
+580 YQEI
-588 HREEGSHETI
+588 H

>member
-1 MFTSLVSSQLHKQ
+1 
-14 LLLNKR
+14 
-20 MKRFFRYFQP
+20 MKLFFQYFKP
-30 YQKEAI
+30 YKNESI

-48 ELLVPLIIAFI
+48 ELLVPLIIAYI
-59 VDTIIPNGNQ
+59 VDTVIPNGNR

-78 LVGLACVGILV
+78 LVGLACIGIIV
-89 SLTAQYFSAKAAV
+89 SITAQYFSAKAAV

-120 KSSRDILSSSS
+120 KSSRDILSSAS
-131 LLTRLTSDTLQIQ
+131 LLTRLTSDTLQVQ

-157 PIVVFGSLMMAF
+157 PIVVFGSLIMAF

-176 VYFLGMIILLLIIVT
+176 IYFLGMILLLLVIVT
-191 GISIITSRMYQSIR
+191 GISVLTSRIYQSIR
-205 KDVDSLVGQVGET
+205 KELDCLVGQVRET
-218 VMGWR
+218 IAGWR
-223 VIRAFGQKAREI
+223 VIRAFGQREREI

-243 TYKKHQLQ
+243 RYKKQQLQ
-251 AGFWSSL
+251 SGFWSSL
-258 LSPLTFLVVNT
+258 LSPLTFLVVNG
-269 TLLILI
+269 TLILLI
-275 WQGNGAVSQNLLEQ
+275 WQGDSAISDNRLEQ

-303 VELVKMI
+303 VELVKLI
-310 MVVSTLNQTYISAQ
+310 MVVTTLNQTYISAQ
-324 RIQEVFDQESENVE
+324 RIQEVFEQKSEDVDAN
-338 ADLPVV
+338 LPVV
-344 KSRDKD
+344 YSRDKE
-350 LVFSV
+350 LIFSV
-355 HDLTFAYPN
+355 NHLSFSYPK

-369 LSGIDFELRKGQFM
+369 LIDIDFELCKRQFM
-383 GIIGG
+383 GLIGG

-398 LLQALYSLPTS
+398 LLQALYSIPTS
-409 QLSVYIDGKSPKNVK
+409 QLSFFIEGKSPRNLK
-424 EWRQQIAVV
+424 EWRQQLAIV

-446 NLSLGLASVSESDL
+446 NLSLGLESVLDSEL

-511 ILDDA
+511 VLDDA

-523 TESRLLASIRREL
+523 TESRLLSAIRRAF

-547 TNSLRAADQI
+547 TNSLRTADQI

-588 HREEGSHETI
+588 HREEDSHETI

>member
-1 MFTSLVSSQLHKQ
+1 MKSL
-14 LLLNKR
+14 
-20 MKRFFRYFQP
+20 FRYFKS
-30 YQKEAI
+30 YKKESI
-36 LGPVFKLLEASF
+36 LGPIFKLLEASF
-48 ELLVPLIIAFI
+48 ELLVPLIIAYI
-59 VDTIIPNGNQ
+59 VDTIIPNGNR

-78 LVGLACVGILV
+78 LVGLALVGIIV

-102 GVTKALTNDLYQ
+102 GVTKELTNDLYQ

-131 LLTRLTSDTLQIQ
+131 LLNRLTSDTLQIQ

-157 PIVVFGSLMMAF
+157 PIVVFGSLIMSF
-169 YISPSLS
+169 YISPTLS
-176 VYFLGMIILLLIIVT
+176 VYFLGMIVLLLVIVT
-191 GISIITSRMYQSIR
+191 GISFMTSRIYQTIR
-205 KDVDSLVGQVGET
+205 KELDGLVGQVRET
-218 VMGWR
+218 VTGWR
-223 VIRAFGQKAREI
+223 VIRAFGQREREI
-235 KTFQGINQ
+235 KAFQVINQ
-243 TYKKHQLQ
+243 RYKKQQLE

-258 LSPLTFLVVNT
+258 LSPLTFLVVNG

-275 WQGNGAVSQNLLEQ
+275 WQGNIAISHNLLEQ

-324 RIQEVFDQESENVE
+324 RIQEVFEQESENVE

-344 KSRDKD
+344 NSRDKD

-398 LLQALYSLPTS
+398 LLQALYSLPS
-409 QLSVYIDGKSPKNVK
+409 NQLSIYIDGQSPKNLK
-424 EWRQQIAVV
+424 EWRQQIAIV
-433 PQQAQLFAGTVRS
+433 PQRAQLFAGTIRS
-446 NLSLGLASVSESDL
+446 NLSLGLESVSDNDL

-523 TESRLLASIRREL
+523 TESRLLAAIRRDL

-568 GRHEDLLRSSAI
+568 GCHEDLLRSSAI

>member
-1 MFTSLVSSQLHKQ
+1 MKSL
-14 LLLNKR
+14 
-20 MKRFFRYFQP
+20 FRYFKS
-30 YQKEAI
+30 YKKESI
-36 LGPVFKLLEASF
+36 LGPIFKLLEASF
-48 ELLVPLIIAFI
+48 ELLVPLIIAYI
-59 VDTIIPNGNQ
+59 VDTIIPSGNR

-78 LVGLACVGILV
+78 LVGLALVGIIV

-102 GVTKALTNDLYQ
+102 GVTKELTNDLYQ

-131 LLTRLTSDTLQIQ
+131 LLNRLTSDTLQIQ

-157 PIVVFGSLMMAF
+157 PIVVFGSLIMSF
-169 YISPSLS
+169 YISPTLS
-176 VYFLGMIILLLIIVT
+176 VYFLGMIVLLLVIVT
-191 GISIITSRMYQSIR
+191 GISFMTSRIYQTIR
-205 KDVDSLVGQVGET
+205 KELDGLVGQVRET
-218 VMGWR
+218 VTGWR
-223 VIRAFGQKAREI
+223 VIRAFGQREREI

-243 TYKKHQLQ
+243 RYKKQQLE

-258 LSPLTFLVVNT
+258 LSPLTFLVVNG

-275 WQGNGAVSQNLLEQ
+275 WQGNIAISDNLLEQ

-369 LSGIDFELRKGQFM
+369 LSSIDFELRKGQFM

-398 LLQALYSLPTS
+398 LLQALYSLPTN
-409 QLSVYIDGKSPKNVK
+409 QLSIYIDGQSPKNLK
-424 EWRQQIAVV
+424 EWRQQIAIV
-433 PQQAQLFAGTVRS
+433 PQQAQLFAGTIRS
-446 NLSLGLASVSESDL
+446 NLSLGLEEISDSDL
-460 WAALEIAQAKS
+460 WSALEIAQAKS

-476 GGLDSPVEAFG
+476 GGLDSSVEAFG

-523 TESRLLASIRREL
+523 TESCLLAAIRRDL

>member
-1 MFTSLVSSQLHKQ
+1 
-14 LLLNKR
+14 
-20 MKRFFRYFQP
+20 MKFLSRYFKD
-30 YQKEAI
+30 YIKESI
-36 LGPVFKLLEASF
+36 LGPVFKLLEACF
-48 ELLVPLIIAFI
+48 ELLVPLIIAYI
-59 VDTIIPNGNQ
+59 VDTIIPNGSQ
-69 GDLVAMLLL
+69 GNLVAMLFL
-78 LVGLACVGILV
+78 LVGLACIGIIV
-89 SLTAQYFSAKAAV
+89 SLIAQYYSAKAAV
-102 GVTKALTNDLYQ
+102 GVTKELTNDLYQ

-157 PIVVFGSLMMAF
+157 PIVVFGSLIMAF
-169 YISPSLS
+169 YISLSLS
-176 VYFLGMIILLLIIVT
+176 AYFLGMIILLIFIVT
-191 GISIITSRMYQSIR
+191 VISVMTSRIYQSMR
-205 KDVDSLVGQVGET
+205 KELDGLVGQVRET
-218 VMGWR
+218 VTGWR
-223 VIRAFGQKAREI
+223 VIRAFGQREREI
-235 KTFQGINQ
+235 KAFQGINQ
-243 TYKKHQLQ
+243 IYKKQQLQ

-258 LSPLTFLVVNT
+258 LSPLTFLVVNG

-275 WQGNGAVSQNLLEQ
+275 WQGNIAISHNLLEQ

-310 MVVSTLNQTYISAQ
+310 MVVSTLNQTYISVQ
-324 RIQEVFDQESENVE
+324 RIQEVFEQTSEDVESS
-338 ADLPVV
+338 LPKVV
-344 KSRDKD
+344 SEDKEII
-350 LVFSV
+350 FSV
-355 HDLTFAYPN
+355 RHLSFSYPK

-369 LSGIDFELRKGQFM
+369 LSDITFDLRKGQFM

-398 LLQALYSLPTS
+398 LLQALYSVPTN
-409 QLSVYIDGKSPKNVK
+409 QLSLFIDGKSPKNLK
-424 EWRQQIAVV
+424 EWRQQIAIV
-433 PQQAQLFAGTVRS
+433 PQQAQLFAGTIRS
-446 NLSLGLASVSESDL
+446 NLSLGLEEISDSDL
-460 WAALEIAQAKS
+460 WSALEIAQAKS

-511 ILDDA
+511 VLDDA

-523 TESRLLASIRREL
+523 TESRLLVAIRREL

-547 TNSLRAADQI
+547 TNSLRTADLI
-557 LVLDQG
+557 LVLEQG

-580 YQEIDQSQ
+580 YQEIHQSQ
-588 HREEGSHETI
+588 QQGEEDSYETI

>member
-1 MFTSLVSSQLHKQ
+1 
-14 LLLNKR
+14 
-20 MKRFFRYFQP
+20 MKSFSRYFKP
-30 YQKEAI
+30 YRKEVI
-36 LGPVFKLLEASF
+36 LGPIFKLLEASF
-48 ELLVPLIIAFI
+48 ELIVPLIIATI
-59 VDTIIPNGNQ
+59 VDTIIPNGSQ
-69 GDLVAMLLL
+69 GNLVAMLFL
-78 LVGLACVGILV
+78 LVGLAFVGILV

-102 GVTKALTNDLYQ
+102 GVTKELTNDLYK

-131 LLTRLTSDTLQIQ
+131 LLTRLTSDALQIQ

-157 PIVVFGSLMMAF
+157 PIVVFGSLLMAF

-176 VYFLGMIILLLIIVT
+176 AYFLGMIILLLLIVT
-191 GISIITSRMYQSIR
+191 VISNQTSRIYQSMR
-205 KDVDSLVGQVGET
+205 KELDSLVGQVRET
-218 VMGWR
+218 VTGWR
-223 VIRAFGQKAREI
+223 VIRAFGQRAREI
-235 KTFQGINQ
+235 SAFQGDNQ
-243 TYKKHQLQ
+243 IYKKQQLQ

-275 WQGNGAVSQNLLEQ
+275 WQGNIAITHNLLEQ

-324 RIQEVFDQESENVE
+324 RIQEVFDQESEDVE
-338 ADLPVV
+338 ADLPEVQFN
-344 KSRDKD
+344 DKE

-355 HDLTFAYPN
+355 NNLSFAYPR
-364 SAEES
+364 SAEQA
-369 LSGIDFELRKGQFM
+369 LSNIDFELCKGHFM

-398 LLQALYSLPTS
+398 LLQALYSLPPQ
-409 QLSVYIDGKSPKNVK
+409 QLSHSIDGKSPKNLK
-424 EWRQQIAVV
+424 EWRQQIAIV
-433 PQQAQLFAGTVRS
+433 PQVAQLFAGTVRS
-446 NLSLGLASVSESDL
+446 NLSLGIDTVADSDL
-460 WAALEIAQAKS
+460 WVALEIAQAKS
-471 FIEDK
+471 FVEEK
-476 GGLDSPVEAFG
+476 GGLDSSVEAFG

-523 TESRLLASIRREL
+523 TESRLLAAIRQEF

-547 TNSLRAADQI
+547 TNSLRRADQI

-563 RQVGL
+563 HQVGL

-588 HREEGSHETI
+588 HREEDSHETI

>member
-1 MFTSLVSSQLHKQ
+1 MKSL
-14 LLLNKR
+14 
-20 MKRFFRYFQP
+20 FRYFKS
-30 YQKEAI
+30 YKKESI
-36 LGPVFKLLEASF
+36 LGPIFKLLEASF
-48 ELLVPLIIAFI
+48 ELLVPLIIAYI
-59 VDTIIPNGNQ
+59 VDTIIPNGNR

-78 LVGLACVGILV
+78 LVGLALVGIIV

-102 GVTKALTNDLYQ
+102 GVTKELTNDLYQ

-131 LLTRLTSDTLQIQ
+131 LLNRLTSDTLQIQ

-157 PIVVFGSLMMAF
+157 PIVVFGSLIMSF
-169 YISPSLS
+169 YISPTLS
-176 VYFLGMIILLLIIVT
+176 VYFLGMIVLLLVIVA
-191 GISIITSRMYQSIR
+191 GISVMTSRIYQTIR
-205 KDVDSLVGQVGET
+205 KELDGLVGQVRET
-218 VMGWR
+218 VTGWR
-223 VIRAFGQKAREI
+223 VIRAFGQREREI
-235 KTFQGINQ
+235 MAFQVINQ
-243 TYKKHQLQ
+243 SYKKQQLE
-251 AGFWSSL
+251 AGFCSSL
-258 LSPLTFLVVNT
+258 LSPLTFLVVNG

-275 WQGNGAVSQNLLEQ
+275 WQGNIAISNNLLEQ

-398 LLQALYSLPTS
+398 LLQALYSLPS
-409 QLSVYIDGKSPKNVK
+409 NQLSIYIDGQSPKNLK
-424 EWRQQIAVV
+424 EWRQQIAIV

-446 NLSLGLASVSESDL
+446 NLSLGLEEISDSDL
-460 WAALEIAQAKS
+460 WSALEIAQAKS

-523 TESRLLASIRREL
+523 TESRLLAAIRRDL

-588 HREEGSHETI
+588 HREEGSHEAI

>member
-1 MFTSLVSSQLHKQ
+1 
-14 LLLNKR
+14 
-20 MKRFFRYFQP
+20 MKFLSRYFKD
-30 YQKEAI
+30 YIKESI
-36 LGPVFKLLEASF
+36 LGPVFKLLEACF
-48 ELLVPLIIAFI
+48 ELLVPLIIAYI
-59 VDTIIPNGNQ
+59 VDTIIPNGSQ
-69 GDLVAMLLL
+69 GNLVAMLFL
-78 LVGLACVGILV
+78 LVGIACIGIIV
-89 SLTAQYFSAKAAV
+89 SLIAQYYSAKAAV
-102 GVTKALTNDLYQ
+102 GVTKELTNDLYQ

-157 PIVVFGSLMMAF
+157 PIVVFGSLIMAF

-176 VYFLGMIILLLIIVT
+176 AYFLGMIILLIFIVT
-191 GISIITSRMYQSIR
+191 VISVMTSRIYQSMR
-205 KDVDSLVGQVGET
+205 KELDGLVGQVRET
-218 VMGWR
+218 VTGWR
-223 VIRAFGQKAREI
+223 VIRAFGQREREI
-235 KTFQGINQ
+235 KAFHGINQ
-243 TYKKHQLQ
+243 IYKKQQLQ

-258 LSPLTFLVVNT
+258 LSPLTFLVVNG

-275 WQGNGAVSQNLLEQ
+275 WQGNIAISHNLLEQ

-324 RIQEVFDQESENVE
+324 RIQEVFDQTSEDAESS
-338 ADLPVV
+338 LPRVV
-344 KSRDKD
+344 SEDKEII
-350 LVFSV
+350 FSV
-355 HDLTFAYPN
+355 RHLSFSYPK

-369 LSGIDFELRKGQFM
+369 LSDIAFDLRKGQFM

-398 LLQALYSLPTS
+398 LLQALYSVPTN
-409 QLSVYIDGKSPKNVK
+409 QLSLFIDGKSPKNLK
-424 EWRQQIAVV
+424 EWRQQIAIV
-433 PQQAQLFAGTVRS
+433 PQQAQLFAGTIRS
-446 NLSLGLASVSESDL
+446 NLSLGLEEISDSDL
-460 WAALEIAQAKS
+460 WSALEIAQAKS

-523 TESRLLASIRREL
+523 TESRLLAAIRQEL
-536 PEQTLIMVSQR
+536 PGQNLIMVSQR
-547 TNSLRAADQI
+547 THSLRTADQI
-557 LVLDQG
+557 LVLEQG

-580 YQEIDQSQ
+580 YQEIHQSQ
-588 HREEGSHETI
+588 QQGEEDSYETI

>member
-1 MFTSLVSSQLHKQ
+1 
-14 LLLNKR
+14 
-20 MKRFFRYFQP
+20 MKFLSRYFKD
-30 YQKEAI
+30 YIKESI
-36 LGPVFKLLEASF
+36 LGPVFKLLEACF
-48 ELLVPLIIAFI
+48 ELLVPLIIAYI
-59 VDTIIPNGNQ
+59 VDTIIPNGSQ
-69 GDLVAMLLL
+69 GNLVAMLFL
-78 LVGLACVGILV
+78 LVGIACIGIIV
-89 SLTAQYFSAKAAV
+89 SLIAQYYSAKAAV
-102 GVTKALTNDLYQ
+102 GVTKELTNDLYQ

-157 PIVVFGSLMMAF
+157 PIVVFGSLIMVF

-176 VYFLGMIILLLIIVT
+176 AYFLGMIILLIFIVT
-191 GISIITSRMYQSIR
+191 VISVMTSRIYQSMR
-205 KDVDSLVGQVGET
+205 KELDGLVGQVRET
-218 VMGWR
+218 VTGWR
-223 VIRAFGQKAREI
+223 VIRAFGQREREI
-235 KTFQGINQ
+235 KAFQGINQ
-243 TYKKHQLQ
+243 IYKKQQLQ

-258 LSPLTFLVVNT
+258 LSPLTFLVVNS

-275 WQGNGAVSQNLLEQ
+275 WQGNIAISHNLLEQ

-324 RIQEVFDQESENVE
+324 RIQEVFDQTSEDVESS
-338 ADLPVV
+338 LPKVV
-344 KSRDKD
+344 SEDKEII
-350 LVFSV
+350 FSV
-355 HDLTFAYPN
+355 RHLSFSYPK

-369 LSGIDFELRKGQFM
+369 LSDIAFDLRKGQFM

-398 LLQALYSLPTS
+398 LLQALYSVPTN
-409 QLSVYIDGKSPKNVK
+409 QLSLFIDGKSPKNLK

-433 PQQAQLFAGTVRS
+433 PQQAQLFAGTIRS
-446 NLSLGLASVSESDL
+446 NLSLGLEEISDSDL
-460 WAALEIAQAKS
+460 WSALEIAQAKS

-523 TESRLLASIRREL
+523 TESRLLVAIRQEL
-536 PEQTLIMVSQR
+536 PGQNLIMVSQR
-547 TNSLRAADQI
+547 TNSLRTADQI
-557 LVLDQG
+557 LVLEQG

-580 YQEIDQSQ
+580 YQEIHQSQ
-588 HREEGSHETI
+588 QQGEEDSYETI

>member
-1 MFTSLVSSQLHKQ
+1 
-14 LLLNKR
+14 
-20 MKRFFRYFQP
+20 MKFLSRYFKD
-30 YQKEAI
+30 YIKESI
-36 LGPVFKLLEASF
+36 LGPVFKLLEACF
-48 ELLVPLIIAFI
+48 ELLVPLIIAYI
-59 VDTIIPNGNQ
+59 VDTIIPNGSQ
-69 GDLVAMLLL
+69 GNLVAMLFL
-78 LVGLACVGILV
+78 LVGIACIGIIV
-89 SLTAQYFSAKAAV
+89 SLIAQYYSAKAAV
-102 GVTKALTNDLYQ
+102 GVTKELTNDLYQ

-157 PIVVFGSLMMAF
+157 PIVVFGSLIMAF

-176 VYFLGMIILLLIIVT
+176 AYFLGMIILLIFIVT
-191 GISIITSRMYQSIR
+191 VISVMTSRIYQSMR
-205 KDVDSLVGQVGET
+205 KELDGLVGQVRET
-218 VMGWR
+218 VTGWR
-223 VIRAFGQKAREI
+223 VIRAFGQREREI
-235 KTFQGINQ
+235 KAFQGINQ
-243 TYKKHQLQ
+243 IYKKQQLQ

-258 LSPLTFLVVNT
+258 LSPLTFLVVNG

-275 WQGNGAVSQNLLEQ
+275 WQGNIAISHNLLEQ

-324 RIQEVFDQESENVE
+324 RIQEVFDQTSEDVESS
-338 ADLPVV
+338 LPKVV
-344 KSRDKD
+344 SEDKEII
-350 LVFSV
+350 FSV
-355 HDLTFAYPN
+355 RHLSFSYPK

-369 LSGIDFELRKGQFM
+369 LSDITFDLRKGQFM

-398 LLQALYSLPTS
+398 LLQALYSVPTN
-409 QLSVYIDGKSPKNVK
+409 QLSLFNDGKSPKNLK
-424 EWRQQIAVV
+424 EWRQQIAIV
-433 PQQAQLFAGTVRS
+433 PQQAQLFAGTIRS
-446 NLSLGLASVSESDL
+446 NLSLGLEEISDSDL
-460 WAALEIAQAKS
+460 WSALEIAQAKS

-523 TESRLLASIRREL
+523 TESRLLVAIRQEL
-536 PEQTLIMVSQR
+536 PGQNLIMVSQR
-547 TNSLRAADQI
+547 TNSLRTADQI
-557 LVLDQG
+557 LVLEQG

-580 YQEIDQSQ
+580 YQEIHQSQ
-588 HREEGSHETI
+588 QQGGG

>member
-1 MFTSLVSSQLHKQ
+1 
-14 LLLNKR
+14 
-20 MKRFFRYFQP
+20 MKFLSRYFKD
-30 YQKEAI
+30 YIKESI
-36 LGPVFKLLEASF
+36 LGPVFKLLEACF
-48 ELLVPLIIAFI
+48 ELLVPLIIAYI
-59 VDTIIPNGNQ
+59 VDTIIPNGSQ
-69 GDLVAMLLL
+69 GNLVAMLFL
-78 LVGLACVGILV
+78 LVGIACIGIIV
-89 SLTAQYFSAKAAV
+89 SLIAQYYSAKAAV
-102 GVTKALTNDLYQ
+102 GVTKELTNDLYQ

-157 PIVVFGSLMMAF
+157 PIVVFGSLIMAF

-176 VYFLGMIILLLIIVT
+176 AYFLGMIILLIFIVT
-191 GISIITSRMYQSIR
+191 VISVMTSRIYQLMR
-205 KDVDSLVGQVGET
+205 KELDGLVGQVRET
-218 VMGWR
+218 VTGWR
-223 VIRAFGQKAREI
+223 VIRAFGQREREI
-235 KTFQGINQ
+235 KAFQGINQ
-243 TYKKHQLQ
+243 IYKKQQLQ

-258 LSPLTFLVVNT
+258 LSPLTFLVVNG

-275 WQGNGAVSQNLLEQ
+275 WQGNIAISHNLLEQ

-324 RIQEVFDQESENVE
+324 RIQEVFDQTSEDVESG
-338 ADLPVV
+338 LPKVV
-344 KSRDKD
+344 SEDKEII
-350 LVFSV
+350 FSV
-355 HDLTFAYPN
+355 RHLSFSYPK

-369 LSGIDFELRKGQFM
+369 LSDIAFDLRKGQFM

-398 LLQALYSLPTS
+398 LLQALYSVPTN
-409 QLSVYIDGKSPKNVK
+409 QLSLFIDGKSPKNLK

-433 PQQAQLFAGTVRS
+433 PQQAQLFAGTIRS
-446 NLSLGLASVSESDL
+446 NLSLGLEEISDSDL
-460 WAALEIAQAKS
+460 WSALEIAQAKS

-523 TESRLLASIRREL
+523 TESRLLAAIRQEL
-536 PEQTLIMVSQR
+536 PGQNLIMVSQR
-547 TNSLRAADQI
+547 TNSLRTADQI
-557 LVLDQG
+557 LVLEQG

-580 YQEIDQSQ
+580 YQEIHQSQ
-588 HREEGSHETI
+588 QQGEEDSYETI

>member
-1 MFTSLVSSQLHKQ
+1 
-14 LLLNKR
+14 
-20 MKRFFRYFQP
+20 MKFLSRYFKD
-30 YQKEAI
+30 YIKESI
-36 LGPVFKLLEASF
+36 LGPVFKLLEACF
-48 ELLVPLIIAFI
+48 ELLVPLIIAYI
-59 VDTIIPNGNQ
+59 VDTIIPNGSQ
-69 GDLVAMLLL
+69 GNLVAMLFL
-78 LVGLACVGILV
+78 LVGIACIGIIV
-89 SLTAQYFSAKAAV
+89 SLIAQYYSAKAAV
-102 GVTKALTNDLYQ
+102 GVTKELTNDLYQ

-157 PIVVFGSLMMAF
+157 PIVVFGSLIMAF

-176 VYFLGMIILLLIIVT
+176 AYFLGMIILLIFIVT
-191 GISIITSRMYQSIR
+191 VISVMTSRIYQSMR
-205 KDVDSLVGQVGET
+205 KELDGLVGQVRET
-218 VMGWR
+218 VTGWR
-223 VIRAFGQKAREI
+223 VIRAFGQREREI
-235 KTFQGINQ
+235 EAFQGINQ
-243 TYKKHQLQ
+243 IYKKQQLQ

-258 LSPLTFLVVNT
+258 LSPLTFLVVNG

-275 WQGNGAVSQNLLEQ
+275 WQGNIAISHNLLEQ

-324 RIQEVFDQESENVE
+324 RIQEVFDQTSEDVESS
-338 ADLPVV
+338 LPKVV
-344 KSRDKD
+344 SEDKEII
-350 LVFSV
+350 FSV
-355 HDLTFAYPN
+355 LHLSFSYPK

-369 LSGIDFELRKGQFM
+369 LSDIAFDLRKGQFM

-398 LLQALYSLPTS
+398 LLQALYSVPTN
-409 QLSVYIDGKSPKNVK
+409 QLSLFIDGKSPKNLK
-424 EWRQQIAVV
+424 EWRQQIAIV
-433 PQQAQLFAGTVRS
+433 PQQAQLFAGTIRS
-446 NLSLGLASVSESDL
+446 NLSLGLEEISDSDL
-460 WAALEIAQAKS
+460 WSALKIAQAKS

-523 TESRLLASIRREL
+523 TESRLLVAIRQEL
-536 PEQTLIMVSQR
+536 PGQNLIMVSQR
-547 TNSLRAADQI
+547 TNSLRTADQI
-557 LVLDQG
+557 LVLEQG

-580 YQEIDQSQ
+580 YQEIHQSQ
-588 HREEGSHETI
+588 QQGEEDSYETT

>member
-1 MFTSLVSSQLHKQ
+1 
-14 LLLNKR
+14 
-20 MKRFFRYFQP
+20 MKFLSRYFKD
-30 YQKEAI
+30 YIKESI
-36 LGPVFKLLEASF
+36 LGPVFKLLEACF
-48 ELLVPLIIAFI
+48 ELLVPLIIAYI
-59 VDTIIPNGNQ
+59 VDTIIPNGSQ
-69 GDLVAMLLL
+69 GNLVAMLFL
-78 LVGLACVGILV
+78 LVGLACIGIIV
-89 SLTAQYFSAKAAV
+89 SLIAQYYSAKAAV
-102 GVTKALTNDLYQ
+102 GVTKELTNDLYQ

-157 PIVVFGSLMMAF
+157 PIVVFGSLIMAF

-176 VYFLGMIILLLIIVT
+176 AYFLGMIILLIFIVT
-191 GISIITSRMYQSIR
+191 VISVMTSRIYQSMR
-205 KDVDSLVGQVGET
+205 KELDGLVGQVRET
-218 VMGWR
+218 VTGWR
-223 VIRAFGQKAREI
+223 VIRAFGQREREI
-235 KTFQGINQ
+235 KAFQGINQ
-243 TYKKHQLQ
+243 IYKKQQLQ

-258 LSPLTFLVVNT
+258 LSPLTFLVVNG

-275 WQGNGAVSQNLLEQ
+275 WQGNIAISHNLLEQ

-324 RIQEVFDQESENVE
+324 RIQEVFEQESEDVE
-338 ADLPVV
+338 SSLPKVV
-344 KSRDKD
+344 SEDKEII
-350 LVFSV
+350 FSV
-355 HDLTFAYPN
+355 RHLSFSYPK

-369 LSGIDFELRKGQFM
+369 LSDIAFDLRKGQFM

-398 LLQALYSLPTS
+398 LLQALYSVPTN
-409 QLSVYIDGKSPKNVK
+409 QLSLFIDGKSPKNLK
-424 EWRQQIAVV
+424 EWRQRIAIV
-433 PQQAQLFAGTVRS
+433 PQQAQLFAGTIRS
-446 NLSLGLASVSESDL
+446 NLSLGLEEISDSDL
-460 WAALEIAQAKS
+460 WSALEIAQAKS

-523 TESRLLASIRREL
+523 TESRLLAAICREL

-547 TNSLRAADQI
+547 TNSLRTADQI
-557 LVLDQG
+557 LVLEQG

-580 YQEIDQSQ
+580 YQEIHQSQ
-588 HREEGSHETI
+588 QQGEEDSYETI

>member
-1 MFTSLVSSQLHKQ
+1 
-14 LLLNKR
+14 
-20 MKRFFRYFQP
+20 MKFLSRYFKD
-30 YQKEAI
+30 YIKESI
-36 LGPVFKLLEASF
+36 LGPVFKLLEACF
-48 ELLVPLIIAFI
+48 ELLVPLIIAYI
-59 VDTIIPNGNQ
+59 VDTIIPNGSQ
-69 GDLVAMLLL
+69 GNLVAMLFL
-78 LVGLACVGILV
+78 LVGLACIGIIV
-89 SLTAQYFSAKAAV
+89 SLIAQYYSAKAAV
-102 GVTKALTNDLYQ
+102 GVTKELTNDLYQ
-114 KVLSLP
+114 KILSLP

-157 PIVVFGSLMMAF
+157 PIVVFGSLIMAF

-176 VYFLGMIILLLIIVT
+176 AYFLGMIILLIFIVT
-191 GISIITSRMYQSIR
+191 VISVMTSRIYQSMR
-205 KDVDSLVGQVGET
+205 KELDGLVGQVRET
-218 VMGWR
+218 VTGWR
-223 VIRAFGQKAREI
+223 VIRAFGQREREI
-235 KTFQGINQ
+235 KAFQGINQ
-243 TYKKHQLQ
+243 IYKKQQLQ

-258 LSPLTFLVVNT
+258 LSPLTFLVVNG

-275 WQGNGAVSQNLLEQ
+275 WRGNIAISHNLLEQ

-324 RIQEVFDQESENVE
+324 RIQEVFDQTSEDVESS
-338 ADLPVV
+338 LPKVV
-344 KSRDKD
+344 SEDKEII
-350 LVFSV
+350 FSV
-355 HDLTFAYPN
+355 HHLSFSYPK

-369 LSGIDFELRKGQFM
+369 LSDIAFDLRKGQFM

-398 LLQALYSLPTS
+398 LLQALYSVPTN
-409 QLSVYIDGKSPKNVK
+409 QLSLFIDGKSPKNLK
-424 EWRQQIAVV
+424 EWRQQIAIV
-433 PQQAQLFAGTVRS
+433 PQQAQLFAGTIRS
-446 NLSLGLASVSESDL
+446 NLSLGLEEISDSDL
-460 WAALEIAQAKS
+460 WSALEIAQAKS

-499 IARAILQKAPIL
+499 IARAILQKASIL

-523 TESRLLASIRREL
+523 TESRLLVAIRQEL
-536 PEQTLIMVSQR
+536 PGQNLIMVSQR
-547 TNSLRAADQI
+547 TNSLRTADQI
-557 LVLDQG
+557 LVLEQG

-580 YQEIDQSQ
+580 YQEIHQSQ
-588 HREEGSHETI
+588 QQGEEDSYETI

>member
-1 MFTSLVSSQLHKQ
+1 MKSL
-14 LLLNKR
+14 
-20 MKRFFRYFQP
+20 FRYFKS
-30 YQKEAI
+30 YKKESI
-36 LGPVFKLLEASF
+36 LGPIFKLLEASF
-48 ELLVPLIIAFI
+48 ELLVPLIIAYI
-59 VDTIIPNGNQ
+59 VDTIIPNGNR

-78 LVGLACVGILV
+78 LVGLALVGIIV

-102 GVTKALTNDLYQ
+102 GVTKELTNDLYK

-131 LLTRLTSDTLQIQ
+131 LLNRLSSDTLQIQ

-157 PIVVFGSLMMAF
+157 PIVVFGSLIMSF
-169 YISPSLS
+169 YISPTLS
-176 VYFLGMIILLLIIVT
+176 VYFLGMIVLLLVIVA
-191 GISIITSRMYQSIR
+191 GISVMTSRIYQTIR
-205 KDVDSLVGQVGET
+205 KELDGLVGQVRET
-218 VMGWR
+218 VTGWR
-223 VIRAFGQKAREI
+223 VIRAFGQREREI

-243 TYKKHQLQ
+243 RYKKQQLE

-258 LSPLTFLVVNT
+258 LSPLTFLVVNG

-275 WQGNGAVSQNLLEQ
+275 WQGNIAISHNLLEQ

-393 STLVD
+393 SSLVD
-398 LLQALYSLPTS
+398 LLQALYSLPS
-409 QLSVYIDGKSPKNVK
+409 NQLSIYIDGQSPKNLK
-424 EWRQQIAVV
+424 EWRQQIAIV
-433 PQQAQLFAGTVRS
+433 PQQAQLFAGTIRS
-446 NLSLGLASVSESDL
+446 NLSLGLESVSDNDL

-547 TNSLRAADQI
+547 TNSLRVADQI

-588 HREEGSHETI
+588 HREEGSHEAI

>member
-1 MFTSLVSSQLHKQ
+1 
-14 LLLNKR
+14 
-20 MKRFFRYFQP
+20 MKFLSRYFKD
-30 YQKEAI
+30 YIKESI
-36 LGPVFKLLEASF
+36 LGPVFKLLEACF
-48 ELLVPLIIAFI
+48 ELLVPLIIAYI
-59 VDTIIPNGNQ
+59 VDTIIPNGSQ
-69 GDLVAMLLL
+69 GNLVAMLFL
-78 LVGLACVGILV
+78 LVGIACIGIIV
-89 SLTAQYFSAKAAV
+89 SLIAQYYSAKAAV
-102 GVTKALTNDLYQ
+102 GVTKELTNDLYQ

-157 PIVVFGSLMMAF
+157 PIVVFGSLIMAF

-176 VYFLGMIILLLIIVT
+176 AYFLGMIILLIFIVT
-191 GISIITSRMYQSIR
+191 VISVMTSRIYQSMR
-205 KDVDSLVGQVGET
+205 KELDGLVGQVRET
-218 VMGWR
+218 VTGWR
-223 VIRAFGQKAREI
+223 VIRAFGQREREI
-235 KTFQGINQ
+235 KAFQGINQ
-243 TYKKHQLQ
+243 IYKKQQLQ

-258 LSPLTFLVVNT
+258 LSPLTFLVVNG

-275 WQGNGAVSQNLLEQ
+275 WRGNIAISHNLLEQ

-324 RIQEVFDQESENVE
+324 RIQEVFDQTSEDVESS
-338 ADLPVV
+338 LPKVV
-344 KSRDKD
+344 SEDKEII
-350 LVFSV
+350 FSV
-355 HDLTFAYPN
+355 RHLSFSYPK

-369 LSGIDFELRKGQFM
+369 LSDIVFDLRKGQFM

-398 LLQALYSLPTS
+398 LLQALYSVPTN
-409 QLSVYIDGKSPKNVK
+409 QLSLFIDGKSPKNLK
-424 EWRQQIAVV
+424 EWRQQIAIV
-433 PQQAQLFAGTVRS
+433 PQQAQLFAGTIRS
-446 NLSLGLASVSESDL
+446 NLSLGLEEISDSDL
-460 WAALEIAQAKS
+460 WSALEIAQAKS

-523 TESRLLASIRREL
+523 TESRLLVAIRQEL
-536 PEQTLIMVSQR
+536 PGQNLIMVSQR
-547 TNSLRAADQI
+547 TNSLRTADQI
-557 LVLDQG
+557 LVLEQG

-580 YQEIDQSQ
+580 YQEIHQSQ
-588 HREEGSHETI
+588 QQGGEDSYETI

>member
-1 MFTSLVSSQLHKQ
+1 MKSL
-14 LLLNKR
+14 
-20 MKRFFRYFQP
+20 FRYFKS
-30 YQKEAI
+30 YKKESI
-36 LGPVFKLLEASF
+36 LGPIFKLLEASF
-48 ELLVPLIIAFI
+48 ELLVPLIIAYI
-59 VDTIIPNGNQ
+59 VDTIIPNGNR

-78 LVGLACVGILV
+78 LVGLALVGIIV

-102 GVTKALTNDLYQ
+102 GVTKELTKDLYQ

-131 LLTRLTSDTLQIQ
+131 LLNRLTSDTLQIQ
-144 TGINTFLRLFLRA
+144 TGINIFLRLFLRA
-157 PIVVFGSLMMAF
+157 PIVVFGSLIMSF
-169 YISPSLS
+169 YISPTLS
-176 VYFLGMIILLLIIVT
+176 VYFLGMIVLLLVIVT
-191 GISIITSRMYQSIR
+191 GISVMTSRIYQTIR
-205 KDVDSLVGQVGET
+205 KELDGLVRQVRET
-218 VMGWR
+218 VTGWR
-223 VIRAFGQKAREI
+223 VIRAFGQREREI

-243 TYKKHQLQ
+243 RYTKQQLE

-258 LSPLTFLVVNT
+258 LSPLTFLAVNG

-275 WQGNGAVSQNLLEQ
+275 WQGNIAISNNLLEQ

-324 RIQEVFDQESENVE
+324 RIQEVFEQESEDVQ

-344 KSRDKD
+344 KSRDND

-369 LSGIDFELRKGQFM
+369 LSGIDFELSKGQFM

-393 STLVD
+393 TTLVD
-398 LLQALYSLPTS
+398 LLQALYSLPTN
-409 QLSVYIDGKSPKNVK
+409 QLSIYIDGQSPKNLK
-424 EWRQQIAVV
+424 EWRQQIAIV

-460 WAALEIAQAKS
+460 WVALEIAQAKS

-523 TESRLLASIRREL
+523 TESRLLAAIRRDL
-536 PEQTLIMVSQR
+536 PLQTLIMVSQR